1 MRTADGT
8 VGALLVG
15 ALAVICCAGPLFVA
29 AIGTTALA
37 AWFSYSGYALIAAVL
52 IAATGGLLWF
62 RHRRSNAPDCSR
74 PEDSKASK
82 HERLLRA
89 NEQKQGL

>member
-1 MRTADGT
+1 MRTTGAT
-8 VGALLVG
+8 IGALLLG
-15 ALAVICCAGPLFVA
+15 AVAVICCAGPLLVA

-74 PEDSKASK
+74 PEDSKAI
-82 HERLLRA
+82 
-89 NEQKQGL
+89 QT